1 MGEEK
6 IASRER
12 KCMLKHVG
20 GAVLSDVEAYIMVTG
35 MSD

>member
-12 KCMLKHVG
+12 NFTLKHVG
-20 GAVLSDVEAYIMVTG
+20 GAVLNDVEAYIMVTG